1 MGKKNE
7 LRVEQKVSWDLA
19 LVLLE
24 DLVKSFKEGKACIQ
38 DGKNFITLK
47 PAGEVEIELQASEKK
62 GRQKLEISI
71 SWREVSPEG
80 KPVREVKISSQE
92 PEIELPEADD
102 EEDKKE
108 SGDDEENDAEK

>member
-47 PAGEVEIELQASEKK
+47 PAGDVDIELQASEKK
-62 GRQKLEISI
+62 GKQKLEIAI
-71 SWREVSPEG
+71 SWKEVSPDG

-92 PEIELPEADD
+92 PEIELPEAD
-102 EEDKKE
+102 EAEKKD
-108 SGDDEENDAEK
+108 SDDDGEDAEK